1 MLLAELATSRRKMSG
16 AVWLG
21 GIAQSPENCNIERF
35 ARHKQRH

>member
-21 GIAQSPENCNIERF
+21 GIAQSAENCNIERF
-35 ARHKQRH
+35 ARHQQRH